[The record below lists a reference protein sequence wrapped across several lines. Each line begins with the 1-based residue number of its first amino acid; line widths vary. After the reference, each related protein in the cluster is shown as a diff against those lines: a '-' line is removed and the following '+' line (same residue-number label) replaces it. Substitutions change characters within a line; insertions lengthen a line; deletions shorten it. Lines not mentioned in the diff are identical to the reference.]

1 MHFLRGRPTQTVTLL
16 LAASAIAVVLIR
28 SGKLVESHPTLT
40 GTPATYFDK
49 SLGLRVSLP
58 PPWVLLSSSE
68 ATMVTAEGQA
78 ALADEDANKLRT
90 EHPDGKARLLT
101 ATNPETGDSF
111 QILKQEESASID
123 ESRPESIANDLRS
136 TFLGLLP
143 MQPLGPVERLDVRKP
158 VAHFNGIL
166 TVKGSPIYQSIFVVV
181 VKGTAITFVFSGPAD
196 NVLMESKRSFSEWV
210 SFDHT
215 ALQ

>member
-40 GTPATYFDK
+40 GTPTTYFDK

-58 PPWVLLSSSE
+58 PPWVVLSSSE
-68 ATMVTAEGQA
+68 ATMVSAEGQA
-78 ALADEDANKLRT
+78 ALADDDANKLRT

-123 ESRPESIANDLRS
+123 ESTPETIANDLRS

-181 VKGTAITFVFSGPAD
+181 VKRTAITFVFSGPAD